1 MNDFGKATAVDFDVV
16 VVGAGFAGLYLIHRL
31 RELGFSVRAYE
42 KGSDVGG
49 TWYWNRYPG
58 ARCDVESMDY
68 SYSFSEELQQEWEWS
83 ERYATQPEILRY
95 IRHVAERFDLRR
107 DIRFDT
113 RVETAEYD
121 QPSATWRVRTGAGE
135 QVRSRFFVMASGCLS
150 STKKPEIAG
159 LERFAGPTYHTGLW
173 PHEGVDFSGKRV
185 AVIGT
190 GSSAIQAIPEIA
202 RQAAHLHVFQRTPNF
217 SVPAHNRPLTVEEVR
232 ERKRSY
238 PQYREQA
245 RHSYGGVPFPYNPQS
260 ALEVSAEE
268 RERRYRE
275 LWQRGGVFLQRAFGD
290 LLTSKAANDTAVE
303 FVHARI
309 GEIVRDPRVA
319 ASLMPKSHPLGTK
332 RICVDTDYYATYNR
346 PNVTLVDLAG
356 DPIVAITERGV
367 RTLDNDFEF
376 DALVFATGY
385 DAMTGPLLAVD
396 IRGID
401 GLSLHDKWS
410 AGPRT
415 YLGLAT
421 AGFPNLFMVTAPGSP
436 SVLSNMIVSIEQHVE
451 WISELIA
458 MACAE
463 GIRSV
468 EAQAEA
474 EDAWVETVNRIAA
487 GTLMV
492 QANSWYLGANVPGKP
507 RVFMPF
513 AGGVDAYRAIC
524 DEVAEE
530 GYRGFELERVEIG
543 EMRMERVVG

>member
-1 MNDFGKATAVDFDVV
+1 MV

-31 RELGFSVRAYE
+31 RNLGFSVRAYE
-42 KGSDVGG
+42 KGGDVGG

-113 RVETAEYD
+113 CVEAAEYD
-121 QPSATWRVRTGAGE
+121 QTSATWRVRTSTGE

-150 STKKPEIAG
+150 STKKPEIPG
-159 LERFAGPTYHTGLW
+159 LESFAGPSYHTGLW

-202 RQAAHLHVFQRTPNF
+202 PQAAHLHVFQRTPNF
-217 SVPAHNRPLTVEEVR
+217 SVPAHNRPLAAEEVR

-245 RHSYGGVPFPYNPQS
+245 RHSYGGVPFAYNQQS
-260 ALEVSAEE
+260 ALAVSAEE

-275 LWQRGGVFLQRAFGD
+275 LWQCGGVFLTRAFGD
-290 LLTSKAANDTAVE
+290 LLIDKAANDTAVA

-309 GEIVRDPRVA
+309 GEIVHDPHVA

-346 PNVTLVDLAG
+346 PNVTLVDLSD
-356 DPIVAITERGV
+356 DPIVAVTERGV
-367 RTLDNDFEF
+367 RTLDHDFEF
-376 DALVFATGY
+376 DALIFATGY

-396 IRGID
+396 IRGVD
-401 GLSLHDKWS
+401 GLSLRDKWS

-421 AGFPNLFMVTAPGSP
+421 AGFPNLFMITAPGSP
-436 SVLSNMIVSIEQHVE
+436 SVLSNMVVSIEQHVE

-458 MACAE
+458 TARAQ
-463 GIRSV
+463 GVRQV
-468 EAQAEA
+468 EAQVEA
-474 EDAWVETVNRIAA
+474 EDAWVAMVNQIAA
-487 GTLMV
+487 GTLMMES
-492 QANSWYLGANVPGKP
+492 NSWYLGANVPGKP

-513 AGGVDAYRAIC
+513 AGGVDAYRGIC
-524 DEVAEE
+524 DEVAAQ
-530 GYRGFELERVEIG
+530 GYRGFVLSSAS
-543 EMRMERVVG
+543 VGLRSAEEVA